1 MKSVLAFTALCLA
14 SAPALA
20 GPDAFHPGSVIP
32 DYGNVAT
39 IDTTIAPP
47 ENPRLSFD
55 VSAAAEAGELNRTL
69 VSAARYI
76 NMNAEA
82 GIDPAT
88 ISVAVV
94 VHGGAVRDVANAE
107 TYASAH
113 DGAENANAALIA
125 ALIENGVHIYVCGQ
139 SAAYYDVATED
150 LLPGVDMA
158 LSAMTAHTMLQ
169 QQGYA
174 INPF

>member
-20 GPDAFHPGSVIP
+20 GPDAFHPGTVIP

-69 VSAARYI
+69 
-76 NMNAEA
+76 
-82 GIDPAT
+82 
-88 ISVAVV
+88 
-94 VHGGAVRDVANAE
+94 
-107 TYASAH
+107 
-113 DGAENANAALIA
+113 
-125 ALIENGVHIYVCGQ
+125 GVYIYVCGQ